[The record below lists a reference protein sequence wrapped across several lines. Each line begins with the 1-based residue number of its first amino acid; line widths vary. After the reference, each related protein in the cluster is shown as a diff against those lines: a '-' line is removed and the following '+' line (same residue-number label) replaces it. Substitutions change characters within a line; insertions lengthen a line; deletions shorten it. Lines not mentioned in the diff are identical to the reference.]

1 MGIRRG
7 SISTPIIADGLVLN
21 IDAANRAS
29 TIPVSNI
36 ETSFDTVDTSISGA
50 FSDNGIFD
58 SSTISPSFAFGGSD
72 DFIGTNFIIPA
83 LNSYTLSAWWK
94 STTTSQD
101 RIILADFNSVAYN
114 TTARAILGFNGT
126 RIYLSMGN
134 GSTQNNNYGS
144 GYNASSYFDGNWHLY
159 VVTIEGVTQKAYM
172 DTNLVETWTSTV
184 SAGTIGERGYT
195 IGRYGD
201 FTSAN
206 YFDGNIG
213 PIQIYNRALSANEVL
228 HNYNALKSRFE

>member
-1 MGIRRG
+1 MDFGN
-7 SISTPIIADGLVLN
+7 ISTNIIKKGLVFN
-21 IDAANRAS
+21 MDAANRAS
-29 TIPVSNI
+29 TIPVSMV
-36 ETSFDTVDTSISGA
+36 ETSFNTLNLPQSGS

-58 SSTISPSFAFGGSD
+58 SSTITPSFAFGGTD
-72 DFIGTNFIIPA
+72 DYIGTNFIIPA

-101 RIILADFNSVAYN
+101 RIILADFNSGAQN
-114 TTARAILGFNGT
+114 SSARAILGFNGT

-184 SAGTIGERGYT
+184 SSGTIGERGYT

-201 FTSAN
+201 YTSAN
-206 YFDGNIG
+206 YFNGNIG
-213 PIQIYNRALSANEVL
+213 PIHIYNRALSASEVL
-228 HNYNALKSRFE
+228 FNYNSLKSRFGL